1 MNDVNCLW
9 LVELFDFDRQ
19 SSSHILKNILNIER
33 RLANAVSIIIEESI
47 IQKKKIKEYNG
58 LILKESK
65 EIINSIFSNFRKSD
79 KKRIIKFIVYLNKD
93 YNNKNKL
100 IGELFNEFKDVH
112 FNKLDAKNNWFELFK
127 DIFNIKSTD
136 KTFDKI
142 G

>member
-1 MNDVNCLW
+1 M
-9 LVELFDFDRQ
+9 ELFDFDRQ

-112 FNKLDAKNNWFELFK
+112 FNKLDAKNN
-127 DIFNIKSTD
+127 
-136 KTFDKI
+136 
-142 G
+142 